1 MTAVAVVLTAA
12 CNMRCCLFLAAGLSS
27 ALAFVPNQS
36 QASSPLKSTLLLATD
51 ETNDEDAS
59 FELPAETRELI
70 DKMMERGSQNGAFA
84 GSLPSTPNP
93 FGSRLESARKSL
105 YSDDELINVLSLHEQ
120 LSDETID
127 MPESSIDE
135 EDIPSLHE
143 MVTNAI
149 GESSSL
155 SVGLSN
161 ANGLTTVGFDLDEED
176 RARIRK
182 IRAIASDVDGTLLSS
197 RQTLHPRTR
206 MAVKRALQ
214 LAKENESFHFFPA
227 TGKTRK
233 GALDSLGIEIG
244 TLIATENVPGVYIQG
259 LYCVDGQGNVLFERK
274 LTPEATGAAEK
285 LAKESG
291 ISIVAYDGD
300 DLYSTEITDIVRHL
314 HEHYGEPMATLLPGS
329 SEGNVRD
336 LSTHEPLMH
345 KLLLMDDD
353 VELLAKTVRPKLEA
367 LAEEYDACVT
377 MALPT
382 MLEWLPKGCSKALG
396 VAKVCDALSIDMET
410 ELLAIGDAE
419 NDAEMLQQSAI
430 GVAMGNG
437 CPAAKA
443 AANYVL
449 EDKNDDGGAGTA
461 MEIFGFAGR

>member
-1 MTAVAVVLTAA
+1 MLVLVLVRRSK
-12 CNMRCCLFLAAGLSS
+12 MRCILVFLIGLSMV
-27 ALAFVPNQS
+27 LAFVPNQPHS
-36 QASSPLKSTLLLATD
+36 SPPKASSLLPAD
-51 ETNDEDAS
+51 NNGSGSKDDDAS
-59 FELPAETRELI
+59 FELPPDTRELI
-70 DKMMERGSQNGAFA
+70 DQMMERGSKNGFNSPASA
-84 GSLPSTPNP
+84 SNP
-93 FGSRLESARKSL
+93 FASRLDSARKSL
-105 YSDDELINVLSLHEQ
+105 YSDAELFNVLSLHEQ
-120 LSDETID
+120 LSDETIGL
-127 MPESSIDE
+127 PESSIDE
-135 EDIPSLHE
+135 EDIPSLHDL
-143 MVTNAI
+143 VTSAI
-149 GESSSL
+149 GESPPPL
-155 SVGLSN
+155 VGLSN
-161 ANGLTTVGFDLDEED
+161 VNSLTTIGFDLDEKD
-176 RARIRK
+176 RHRIRK

-214 LAKENESFHFFPA
+214 LSKEDDDFHFFPA

-233 GALDSLGIEIG
+233 GALDSLGIEVG

-274 LTPEATGAAEK
+274 LTSEATGAAEK
-285 LAKESG
+285 LARESG

-300 DLYSTEITDIVRHL
+300 VLYSTEISDIVVHL

-329 SEGNVRD
+329 SEDNVRD
-336 LSTHEPLMH
+336 LATHEPLMH

-382 MLEWLPKGCSKALG
+382 MLEWLPRGCSKALG
-396 VAKVCDALSIDMET
+396 VAKVCEALDIDMET
-410 ELLAIGDAE
+410 ELLALGDAE
-419 NDAEMLQQSAI
+419 NDAEMLKQSAI

-437 CPAAKA
+437 CPSAKA
-443 AANYVL
+443 AADYVL
-449 EDKNDDGGAGTA
+449 EDTNDDGGAGTA

>member
-1 MTAVAVVLTAA
+1 
-12 CNMRCCLFLAAGLSS
+12 MRSCYLFLTAGLSS
-27 ALAFVPNQS
+27 AVAYVPNHS
-36 QASSPLKSTLLLATD
+36 QVSSTPKSTSLLATD
-51 ETNDEDAS
+51 DDNNDDDDS
-59 FELPAETRELI
+59 FELPPDTRNLI
-70 DKMMERGSQNGAFA
+70 DEMMERGSKNGAFP
-84 GSLPSTPNP
+84 GSLPSNP
-93 FGSRLESARKSL
+93 FASRLESARKSL

-120 LSDETID
+120 LSDDTID
-127 MPESSIDE
+127 MPESSSIDE

-143 MVTNAI
+143 LVTNAI

-155 SVGLSN
+155 PAGLSN
-161 ANGLTTVGFDLDEED
+161 ANALTTVGFDLDEED
-176 RARIRK
+176 RMRIRK

-214 LAKENESFHFFPA
+214 LAKEDENFHFFPA

-274 LTPEATGAAEK
+274 LTPEATGAAEQ

-396 VAKVCDALSIDMET
+396 VSKVCEALSIDMET
-410 ELLAIGDAE
+410 ELLALGDAE

-443 AANYVL
+443 AADYVL